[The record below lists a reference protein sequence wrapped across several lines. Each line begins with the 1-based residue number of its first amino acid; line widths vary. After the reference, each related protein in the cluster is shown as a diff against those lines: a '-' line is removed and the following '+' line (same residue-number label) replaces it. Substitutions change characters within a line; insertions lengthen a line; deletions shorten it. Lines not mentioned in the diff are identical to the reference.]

1 MNLVKVTFY
10 FIFLHSG
17 LTKWISVLQNVQ
29 TPEYNNYGSVSKG
42 EELFTFKTNFIDL
55 TIIAIQLFT

>member
-17 LTKWISVLQNVQ
+17 LAKWISVLQNVQ
-29 TPEYNNYGSVSKG
+29 TPECNNYGSVPKG

-55 TIIAIQLFT
+55 TIITILLFT

>member
-1 MNLVKVTFY
+1 MILVKVTFY
-10 FIFLHSG
+10 CIFLHSG

-29 TPEYNNYGSVSKG
+29 TPEYNNYGSKG

-55 TIIAIQLFT
+55 TIIAILL